1 MWVVKLG
8 GSLNADPLLPQ
19 WLELVTELG
28 GGRVTV
34 VAGGGAFADEVR
46 RSQTHW
52 RYDDLPAHNMAVL
65 AMAQSAYLLRALN
78 PRLQLVTS
86 EATIRNVLRK
96 GQTAVWAPFELLR
109 EQPDNH
115 TNWDVTSDSIALALA
130 QRLNAERL
138 VLVKAAPIDPQ
149 LSLPELGAA
158 GVVDRRFAAVAQEA
172 AFPID
177 LVQRDELS
185 RVRASLLADG
195 GSAHGSS
202 VHGGTG
208 WPV

>member
-19 WLELVTELG
+19 WLDLITELG

-34 VAGGGAFADEVR
+34 VAGGGAFADAVR
-46 RSQTHW
+46 RSQVHW
-52 RYDDLPAHNMAVL
+52 HYDDLPAHNMAVL

-78 PRLQLVTS
+78 PRLQLVTH
-86 EATIRNVLRK
+86 EAAIRSVLRK

-109 EQPDNH
+109 EMADSH

-138 VLVKAAPIDPQ
+138 VLVKAGPVDGA
-149 LSLPELGAA
+149 LSLPALGAA
-158 GVVDRRFAAVAQEA
+158 GVVDRRFAAAAQEV
-172 AFPID
+172 AFPIE
-177 LVQRDELS
+177 LVQRDELA
-185 RVRASLLADG
+185 RVRDALLA
-195 GSAHGSS
+195 A
-202 VHGGTG
+202 V
-208 WPV
+208 